1 MMEKIINYIGDIEA
15 LKNLVSGFKWL
26 ISSVGVLLA
35 YGTLL
40 HFRSEISEYSKG
52 AIVSINGRLK
62 MRKRLKIDKHIE
74 EMRVL
79 GATKELK
86 RLEDPTFYILYHLVS
101 GVLVGLL
108 IGVAVYTITLSMWY
122 AFISFTLSFPVGWAS
137 LNTYFKVKNK
147 KANEEITED
156 VLTISNILISQVSGG
171 QYMGNALAECSD
183 IVMNKRLKEAL
194 EKFDRDLK
202 TNRRTITEAIGH
214 LQHKFNNLDLE
225 NLCTVIVQ
233 NEETGRSKKVIED
246 LSAQILSTEKS
257 VEAVRKQ
264 RIENMMTLEIIVLF
278 GAIMGYALYL
288 FGQNMMDVLSISS
301 F

>member
-1 MMEKIINYIGDIEA
+1 
-15 LKNLVSGFKWL
+15 
-26 ISSVGVLLA
+26 
-35 YGTLL
+35 
-40 HFRSEISEYSKG
+40 
-52 AIVSINGRLK
+52 
-62 MRKRLKIDKHIE
+62 
-74 EMRVL
+74 
-79 GATKELK
+79 
-86 RLEDPTFYILYHLVS
+86 
-101 GVLVGLL
+101 
-108 IGVAVYTITLSMWY
+108 
-122 AFISFTLSFPVGWAS
+122 
-137 LNTYFKVKNK
+137 
-147 KANEEITED
+147 
-156 VLTISNILISQVSGG
+156 
-171 QYMGNALAECSD
+171 MGNALAECRD

-214 LQHKFNNLDLE
+214 LQRKFNNLDLE